1 MQLQILILLPMA
13 LLLPCRTWAGEII
26 GGQEAR
32 PHSRPYMAFVKIER
46 EGKGGNMCG
55 GFLIREDV
63 VVTAA
68 HCNCNLGNISVLLG
82 AHNFAINELGR
93 QKIWVRRRIPHP
105 EFNDETFENDIM
117 LLQLRDKAEL
127 TQTVG
132 TIPLSQEKVKKGA
145 VCSVAGWGQT
155 SIKTNAQP
163 SPTLQEVELT
173 VMGKKMCLSRPI
185 LHYVPSKMLCVGDP
199 QERKAPFLG
208 DSGGDLVCDGKA
220 QGIVSHG
227 SSDWSTPSVFTR
239 LSKYVCWIKNTL
251 HKLKP

>member
-1 MQLQILILLPMA
+1 MLLLLLLFPMA
-13 LLLPCRTWAGEII
+13 FILPPEAQAGEII

-82 AHNFAINELGR
+82 AHNFAIDELGR
-93 QKIWVRRRIPHP
+93 QKIWVRHRIPHP

-117 LLQLRDKAEL
+117 LLQLWNKAEM

-155 SIKTNAQP
+155 SIRTNAQP

-173 VMGKKMCLSRPI
+173 VMGKCMCLSRPY
-185 LHYVPSKMLCVGDP
+185 LHYVPSRMLCVGDP

-208 DSGGDLVCDGKA
+208 DSGGPLVCDGKA

-227 SSDWSTPSVFTR
+227 TGDWSTPSVFTR
-239 LSKYVCWIKNTL
+239 LSKYVCWIKKTL
-251 HKLKP
+251 RKLKP

>member
-1 MQLQILILLPMA
+1 MESSDIQPLSVFNSFQ
-13 LLLPCRTWAGEII
+13 GEII

-32 PHSRPYMAFVKIER
+32 PHSRPYMAFVKIQR
-46 EGKGGNMCG
+46 EGKGGNICG

-82 AHNFAINELGR
+82 AHNFETDELGK
-93 QKIWVRRRIPHP
+93 QTIWVRRRIPHP

-117 LLQLRDKAEL
+117 LLQVLPSSHPPTPSDL
-127 TQTVG
+127 TLLQK
-132 TIPLSQEKVKKGA
+132 KVKKGA

-155 SIKTNAQP
+155 SIKTNAQA

-173 VMGKKMCLSRPI
+173 VMSKSMCLSQPI
-185 LHYVPSKMLCVGDP
+185 LHYVPSRMLCVGDP
-199 QERKAPFLG
+199 QQRKFAFQG
-208 DSGGDLVCDGKA
+208 DSGGPLVCDGKA

-227 SSDWSTPSVFTR
+227 TGDWSAPSVFTR
-239 LSKYVCWIKNTL
+239 LSKYVSSYWKHQQEPPL
-251 HKLKP
+251 

>member
-1 MQLQILILLPMA
+1 MALRFPALHSQCQARPVTCRPGRCPLRSCALTMLLILL
-13 LLLPCRTWAGEII
+13 LPRAQAGEII

-32 PHSRPYMAFVKIER
+32 PHSRPYMAFVKIQR
-46 EGKGGNMCG
+46 EGKGENMCG

-68 HCNCNLGNISVLLG
+68 HCNCNLG
-82 AHNFAINELGR
+82 
-93 QKIWVRRRIPHP
+93 
-105 EFNDETFENDIM
+105 
-117 LLQLRDKAEL
+117 DKAEL

-132 TIPLSQEKVKKGA
+132 TILLSQKKVKKGA

-155 SIKTNAQP
+155 SIKTNAKP

-173 VMGKKMCLSRPI
+173 VMGKRMCLSQPI
-185 LHYVPSKMLCVGDP
+185 LHYVPSRMLCVGDP
-199 QERKAPFLG
+199 QERKFPFQG
-208 DSGGDLVCDGKA
+208 DSGSPLVCDGKA

-227 SSDWSTPSVFTR
+227 TGDWSTPSVFTR

>member
-1 MQLQILILLPMA
+1 M
-13 LLLPCRTWAGEII
+13 LLLLLFPMVFPLSPGAQAGEII

-46 EGKGGNMCG
+46 EGKEGNMCG

-82 AHNFAINELGR
+82 AHNFEIDELGT
-93 QKIWVRRRIPHP
+93 QTIWVHRRIPHP

-117 LLQLRDKAEL
+117 LLQLRHKAKL
-127 TQTVG
+127 TQAVG
-132 TIPLSQEKVKKGA
+132 TIPLSQEMVKKGT
-145 VCSVAGWGQT
+145 VCSMAGWGQT

-173 VMGKKMCLSRPI
+173 VMGKNMCLSQPY
-185 LHYVPSKMLCVGDP
+185 LHYVSSRMLCVGKP
-199 QERKAPFLG
+199 QERKWPFLG
-208 DSGGDLVCDGKA
+208 DSGGPLVCDGKA

-227 SSDWSTPSVFTR
+227 SSDGSTPSVFTR
-239 LSKYVCWIKNTL
+239 LSKYVCWIEKTL
-251 HKLKP
+251 HKRKP